1 MGVQAQW
8 VSTRLLWWR
17 NFQEAPTIFSQEG
30 GPPTVALF
38 MMTLRSITPLNHF
51 LLGNI
56 SPMFRLRLSYKVIL
70 RVHVILCLYQ
80 QLKLFPPESGYTFH
94 VYNHPSIHLHIH
106 IAYSV
111 LHRAKWIKIHGT
123 MHVQKALCSG
133 GRRMVSS
140 LNSEKLKIS
149 WWLMMIMSSC
159 VWLWNIPN
167 IIMCMY
173 LSLES
178 YYSLSTLT

>member
-1 MGVQAQW
+1 MEKLSRSTHYFQSGRRPSNCCFIYDDLEIHNPLESLLAQ
-8 VSTRLLWWR
+8 
-17 NFQEAPTIFSQEG
+17 
-30 GPPTVALF
+30 
-38 MMTLRSITPLNHF
+38 
-51 LLGNI
+51 LGNI
-56 SPMFRLRLSYKVIL
+56 SPMFQLRLSYKVIV

-149 WWLMMIMSSC
+149 
-159 VWLWNIPN
+159 
-167 IIMCMY
+167 
-173 LSLES
+173 
-178 YYSLSTLT
+178 